1 MFSFLQ
7 RKPAKSLTPML
18 SVVKTLHTRQANLD
32 NQFPHWLSELQ
43 SPSLIL
49 AYLSPH
55 LDFAMTCRHLQGA
68 LQQKFTQCKLI
79 AVSTAGEL
87 CQPEGNG
94 SLYCSTGEQ
103 WDSMVLQAFEQT
115 LVSRVD
121 IVTISL
127 GSHHAGAKAQTHAI
141 MEALKQAKLPQPLDY
156 TDTVALTFI
165 DGLSGAESFF
175 TEALYRSE
183 RMPCYVIGGSSGGK
197 LDFQKS
203 YLYDGQQVCQNQ
215 AVMAFLKVAP
225 DYRYAIFTSHNFQR
239 ETTSFLV
246 AEASAEERWIQTVL
260 SEDYRVCSLIETLKQ
275 HFHVSDNA
283 ALEAKLQD
291 YSFAIEIG
299 GQLFIRSVSQIDF
312 KADRVRF

>member
-7 RKPAKSLTPML
+7 RKSAKPLSTML
-18 SVVKTLHTRQANLD
+18 SVVKILHTQQASLD
-32 NQFPHWLSELQ
+32 NQLPVWLAELQ
-43 SPSLIL
+43 SPALVL

-55 LDFAMTCRHLQGA
+55 LDFAATTRRLQTS
-68 LQQKFTQCKLI
+68 LQQKFAQCKLL

-94 SLYCSTGEQ
+94 SLYCRTGEQ
-103 WDSMVLQAFEQT
+103 WDSIVLQAFEQT
-115 LVSRVD
+115 LLSRVD
-121 IVTISL
+121 IVSIPL
-127 GSHHAGAKAQTHAI
+127 GNHSTSAKDQTHAI
-141 MEALKQAKLPQPLDY
+141 MEALKHTSLPQPLNY

-225 DYRYAIFTSHNFQR
+225 DFRYAIFTSHNFQR
-239 ETTSFLV
+239 ENVSFLV
-246 AEASAEERWIQTVL
+246 AEASAEERWIHTVL
-260 SEDYRVCSLIETLKQ
+260 SEDYRVCLI
-275 HFHVSDNA
+275 
-283 ALEAKLQD
+283 
-291 YSFAIEIG
+291 
-299 GQLFIRSVSQIDF
+299 
-312 KADRVRF
+312 